1 MRPHSTHKGKTPIE
15 KYFEQSD
22 ETPFSDEVIR
32 NYDPLNERIREA
44 NYKLDIEI
52 ARLKRSL

>member
-1 MRPHSTHKGKTPIE
+1 ME
-15 KYFEQSD
+15 KYFELRD

-32 NYDPLNERIREA
+32 NYDPLNESIGEA
-44 NYKLDIEI
+44 NYKLDLEI